1 MHEKLEPTSEGARA
15 MRAVFVGVL
24 LSLPVWGF
32 AYWLLS

>member
-1 MHEKLEPTSEGARA
+1 MDKGLEPTREGARA

-24 LSLPVWGF
+24 LSLPMWGL